1 MDDAR
6 QELEDFK
13 EKEKMAL
20 DVFNKSQQVFNTNQT
35 DLSKYT
41 SKAKETEEKIGMQ
54 EEHVLDLKRQMK
66 EHDKRVAEKE
76 GKKEK
81 AEKDLATMKENREKT
96 GKEPPDLDKR
106 LKDANARALEL
117 SKRVTGKH
125 AQLDSKKKE
134 LRAIENQKFCKQ
146 REIKEFRT
154 VAPAKKDALR
164 HIDGGQAFIALK

>member
-1 MDDAR
+1 MRSIYALSIAELR
-6 QELEDFK
+6 QEH
-13 EKEKMAL
+13 
-20 DVFNKSQQVFNTNQT
+20 
-35 DLSKYT
+35 
-41 SKAKETEEKIGMQ
+41 G
-54 EEHVLDLKRQMK
+54 
-66 EHDKRVAEKE
+66 KRVAKKE

-81 AEKDLATMKENREKT
+81 AEKDLATMKENGEKT

-154 VAPAKKDALR
+154 VARAKKDALR